1 MKNLGVAAIAL
12 VGFTLAAPAAPAA
25 PPASAFDA
33 AAAFGARPSAADVSL
48 SPDGSSIAYVAPT
61 KGLGSVVYTVSLE
74 PGATPKVAL
83 VASGKPERVAG
94 CGWVSNERLVCEI
107 HGIVSSADI
116 TLAPVHRLFAIN
128 ADGGNPKLLSNA
140 KTFYTRGF
148 ALGGGSI
155 VDWLPERDGAVLM
168 SRIYLPD
175 VHLGSHIGSSKEG
188 LGVDL
193 LDTRSLQSQTVEP
206 ALAEARRYIS
216 DGQGTVRVMELNA
229 TRGPGEQDTG
239 LIHFR
244 YRRAD
249 SHEWQALGDFN
260 LLDRSGFLPYAV
272 DRERNVAF
280 GARKVDGRMAI
291 VAVALDGSVREELI
305 YASPDV
311 DVDDLIRIG
320 RRHRVVGISYVTDI
334 RRAVYFDTDIKKVVD
349 ALQQALPQHPAVQ
362 IVDATVDESRLLV
375 FASRDTD
382 PGTYYLYERRTHQ
395 LRPLLAKRQELDGVT
410 LATVH
415 PISYPAKDGTAV
427 PAYLTMPPGK
437 ESAKGLPAIVMPHG
451 GPDTRDEWGFDWLA
465 QFYAARG
472 FAVLQPNF
480 RGSWGY
486 GDEWYQHNGFQSW
499 PTAIGDVLDAGRWLV
514 AQGIAAPG
522 KIGIVGWSYGGYAAL
537 QTAVTDPSVFKA
549 VVAIAPVTDLESL
562 KEERRHW
569 SNFTLTGEFIGEGP
583 HVRAGSPAR
592 NAEKIKVPVLM
603 FHGALDRNVSINE
616 SRLMAKSLQSAGVP
630 HELVTWDDLDHQ
642 LDDSNARAQMLR
654 KSEAFLRQA
663 FGE

>member
-33 AAAFGARPSAADVSL
+33 AAAFGARPSAVDVSL
-48 SPDGSSIAYVAPT
+48 SPDGNSLAYVTAT
-61 KGLGSVVYTVSLE
+61 NGLGSVVYTVSLE

-83 VASGKPERVAG
+83 VASGKPERIAG

-116 TLAPVHRLFAIN
+116 ALAPVHRLFAIN
-128 ADGGNPKLLSNA
+128 ADGGNPRLLSNA

-148 ALGGGSI
+148 ALGGGSVI
-155 VDWLPERDGAVLM
+155 DWLPERDGAVLM

-175 VHLGSHIGSSKEG
+175 EHLGSHIGSSKQG

-193 LDTRSLQSQTVEP
+193 LDTRNLKSQTVEP
-206 ALAEARRYIS
+206 ALPEAMRYIS
-216 DGQGTVRVMELNA
+216 DGHGTVRVMQLNA
-229 TRGPGEQDTG
+229 TRSAGGQDTG
-239 LIHFR
+239 IVHFR

-249 SHEWQALGDFN
+249 AHEWQALSDFN
-260 LLDRSGFLPYAV
+260 LIDHSGFLPYAV
-272 DRERNVAF
+272 DRERNVAY
-280 GARKVDGRMAI
+280 GVKKVDGRMAV
-291 VAVALDGSVREELI
+291 VAVALDGSAREELI

-311 DVDDLIRIG
+311 DVAELIRIG
-320 RRHRVVGISYVTDI
+320 RRHRVVGVSYVTDI
-334 RRAVYFDTDIKKVVD
+334 RRAFYFDADIKKICD
-349 ALQQALPQHPAVQ
+349 ALQHALAQHPAVR
-362 IVDATVDESRLLV
+362 IIDASVDESRLLV
-375 FASRDTD
+375 FASRDND
-382 PGTYYLYERRTHQ
+382 PGSYYLYDRQTHQ
-395 LRPLLAKRQELDGVT
+395 LRPLLEQRQELDGLT
-410 LATVH
+410 LATVQ
-415 PISYPAKDGTAV
+415 PIRYPAQDGTEV
-427 PAYLTMPPGK
+427 PGYLTMPPGK

-451 GPDTRDEWGFDWLA
+451 GPDARDEWGFDWLA

-480 RGSWGY
+480 RGSGGY
-486 GDEWYQHNGFQSW
+486 GDDWYQHNGFQSW

-514 AQGIAAPG
+514 SQGIAAPG
-522 KIGIVGWSYGGYAAL
+522 KVGIVGWSYGGYAAL
-537 QTAVTDPSVFKA
+537 QAAVTDPSVFKA
-549 VVAIAPVTDLESL
+549 VVAIAPVTDLEKL
-562 KEERRHW
+562 KEEWRNW
-569 SNFTLTGEFIGEGP
+569 SNYALTSEFIGEGP
-583 HVRAGSPAR
+583 QVRAGSPAR
-592 NAEKIKVPVLM
+592 NAEKIKVPVLL

-616 SRLMAKSLQSAGVP
+616 SRLMASSLQSAGVP